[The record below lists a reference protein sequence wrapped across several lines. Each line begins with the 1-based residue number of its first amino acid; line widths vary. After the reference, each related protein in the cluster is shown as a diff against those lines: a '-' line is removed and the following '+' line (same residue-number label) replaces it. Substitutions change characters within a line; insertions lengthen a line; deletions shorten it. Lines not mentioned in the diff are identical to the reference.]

1 MDHDNKAT
9 TLKAEM
15 AKKNLHTKR
24 GLLFNNTTTT
34 FEAFHSVPRMEETIT
49 NDFITPLSTKS
60 TSSYLH
66 QQRQHHRSKSLL
78 LHDTSLLSRMG
89 NQFNNSNALN
99 TGYPTR
105 SISPTSN
112 IALTSSSTSL
122 LSSTSNQHPYFLLYN
137 TSSAMTPPSQN
148 EESQFQ
154 SLVLNS
160 TSSTPILPSSI
171 NLDQNPPCNTLYVGN
186 LPTNTNQQELV
197 GLFTNCIGYKRCSF
211 RVKSNGPMCFVE
223 FEDKTFAALAL
234 KDMQGVPLSNSVKGG
249 IRLSYSKNPLVS
261 TSANIRI

>member
-1 MDHDNKAT
+1 MDHDNKT
-9 TLKAEM
+9 TILKAEM

-24 GLLFNNTTTT
+24 GLLFNNITT
-34 FEAFHSVPRMEETIT
+34 FEAFHSVSHTEETT
-49 NDFITPLSTKS
+49 ANDFISPTLTKS
-60 TSSYLH
+60 TSSYPH
-66 QQRQHHRSKSLL
+66 QRQHHRSSSL
-78 LHDTSLLSRMG
+78 LHDNNSSLLNRMG
-89 NQFNNSNALN
+89 NQFNSTSITAS
-99 TGYPTR
+99 YPR
-105 SISPTSN
+105 STSPSSN

-122 LSSTSNQHPYFLLYN
+122 LSSASNQHPYFPLYN
-137 TSSAMTPPSQN
+137 NASSITPPLQN
-148 EESQFQ
+148 DESQFR
-154 SLVLNS
+154 SLALNS

-186 LPTNTNQQELV
+186 LPAQTNQQELV

-223 FEDKTFAALAL
+223 FEDKAFAAMAL

-261 TSANIRI
+261 AINIYI